1 MSRPTIWSITGNLLG
16 AACLISLLAGCGA
29 ARSTWET
36 VSPKKKVPPYEESHP
51 APAPQA
57 VQPAPGPVAPA
68 PPPPPAPLL
77 RLGDLLPDA
86 AFVATRHDTY
96 RTRMEQ
102 WRELAG
108 SFAMYD
114 YPLPDQAKWD
124 QCYELLTAVAKGY
137 EQLAVM
143 LEEDAPLAT
152 DNPAAPFAVLR
163 QDITFAETQCESVFS
178 VAAAALPGQ
187 LEKYRDIVA
196 RQGGDVLRYRQQ
208 QGDPAGVISAY
219 ENLRTANPEMAA
231 GIEVRRIYGQALK
244 DAGRL
249 AEAADVLLEVAG
261 AANAMEGWPLRL
273 QAAEIFFALGDYS
286 AARREYQHVARFF
299 TALKREEGNIGQMLS
314 LLDGHDAHGRELDL
328 FRQAL
333 YGRLTHEAGNPP
345 EAVLDSVRQLEEEFP
360 ASVYTEAARSLVA
373 GIALPATVAPAEEA
387 VVPGEPAPMGEVIVP
402 PTTGLEEELES
413 RWQEAEAMVDHMQFA
428 EALALFEELGMEPS
442 WRDRAEA
449 RIVEVSTQA
458 ATEVRKE
465 AAALFL
471 KARRQNDPTVKGRL
485 LLESRRLLRQVTEK
499 YPRAEIIDKV
509 TQNLQAIEDE
519 LRQIDPGLLGEES
532 SAVAR

>member
-1 MSRPTIWSITGNLLG
+1 MSRKTLWSITGNLLG

-36 VSPKKKVPPYEESHP
+36 VSPKKKVPPFEERHPVPAAEVLQPSSGPVVP
-51 APAPQA
+51 APS
-57 VQPAPGPVAPA
+57 
-68 PPPPPAPLL
+68 PPPSPLL
-77 RLGDLLPDA
+77 RLGDLLPDP
-86 AFVATRHDTY
+86 AFVAARNDAY
-96 RTRMEQ
+96 RTRVEQ

-124 QCYELLTAVAKGY
+124 QCYELLATVAKGY
-137 EQLAVM
+137 EQLGVM
-143 LEEDAPLAT
+143 LEEDAPLAA
-152 DNPAAPFAVLR
+152 DKSAIPFAVLR
-163 QDITFAETQCESVFS
+163 QDIAFAETQCESVFS

-187 LEKYRDIVA
+187 LERYRDIVA

-244 DAGRL
+244 AAGRL

-273 QAAEIFFALGDYS
+273 QAAEILFALGDYS

-314 LLDGHDAHGRELDL
+314 LLDGQDAHGRELDL

-333 YGRLTHEAGNPP
+333 YGRLVHEAGNPP

-360 ASVYTEAARSLVA
+360 VSAYTEAARSLVA
-373 GIALPATVAPAEEA
+373 GMPLPATVAPAEEE
-387 VVPGEPAPMGEVIVP
+387 VVSGEPAPMGEVVAP
-402 PTTGLEEELES
+402 PTTGRGEELES
-413 RWQEAEAMVDHMQFA
+413 RWQEAEAMVDHMQFT
-428 EALALFEELGMEPS
+428 EAIALFTELGMEPS

-449 RIVEVSTQA
+449 RVVEVSTQA

-471 KARRQNDPTVKGRL
+471 KARRQNDPAVKSRL

-532 SAVAR
+532 GAVAR